1 MSDEEPPKPDY
12 SSLVRIMKRQA
23 QILQSVSGVDNRA
36 EDEAQAIAEDK
47 YEDIQRQKAETAG
60 LKEKNRDLRHNR
72 KLRSAYAKSVFCYLI
87 WYSVFVAVVL
97 VLSGFNICGFS
108 LHEDVLK
115 FLVGSTAA
123 AAIGLVYAVT
133 NGLFDGVGKK

>member
-1 MSDEEPPKPDY
+1 MNGDGAKTDY
-12 SSLVRIMKRQA
+12 KKLVEIMKRQA
-23 QILQSVSGVDNRA
+23 ATARSVVEPDTKA
-36 EDEAQAIAEDK
+36 ENEAQAIADDK

-60 LKEKNRDLRHNR
+60 PKEKNRDLRHNR
-72 KLRSAYAKSVFCYLI
+72 KLRSAYARWVFCYLV
-87 WYSVFVAVVL
+87 WYSVFVAILL
-97 VLSGFNICGFS
+97 VASGFKICGFS

-133 NGLFDGVGKK
+133 HGLFDGVGKK